1 MGDSRTNS
9 ITQAV
14 LLPVVLVT
22 FGLTGTAC
30 ARDDDANKAKTVTK
44 KVEVVAK
51 TEVAQAQAEAKKA
64 IPPSAKASSAK
75 SPEPGQDA
83 ATSAQ
88 VPWNLAN
95 ELGQRIVDAAKRPNQ
110 NQKRF
115 VAEVEG
121 LLSELVNF
129 DVFASNVMG
138 KYARQDY
145 IDTLS
150 QKERKVLAKQIK
162 RFSKVFRAQLIDVYS
177 TTFWNVAKKVTLDTL
192 PATPSSKPTQQ
203 IIRQK
208 ILGVSDKPVL
218 IYYQM
223 VVIDDTWQ
231 IKNLAV
237 QGVDLGKIY
246 RQQFYN
252 LMTEHEENIDQ
263 VIKVWAVS
271 S

>member
-1 MGDSRTNS
+1 MIDSRTSSS

-14 LLPVVLVT
+14 LLPVVLVI

-30 ARDDDANKAKTVTK
+30 ARDDDTNKAKTVIK
-44 KVEVVAK
+44 KVDVVAK
-51 TEVAQAQAEAKKA
+51 AETKEAVSTPPKSASGTQSPKPEQDTATPAQA
-64 IPPSAKASSAK
+64 
-75 SPEPGQDA
+75 
-83 ATSAQ
+83 
-88 VPWNLAN
+88 PWNLAN

-121 LLSELVNF
+121 LLSELINF
-129 DVFASNVMG
+129 DVFAGNVMG

-223 VVIDDTWQ
+223 VMIGDTWQ

-263 VIKVWAVS
+263 VIKVWAIS